1 MKATNGLLQRL
12 FKAAASV
19 PRPEPGGPTFALE
32 ARVLAALRASHGG
45 EWDGLLRFLRVG
57 LGFAS
62 VLMVVII
69 ALSLRGMAKN
79 PADEFAMP
87 NVVLNLAL
95 LQ

>member
-1 MKATNGLLQRL
+1 MKATNDLLKRL

-19 PRPEPGGPTFALE
+19 PRPEPGAPSFALE
-32 ARVLAALRASHGG
+32 ARILVAFRASRAG
-45 EWDGLLRFLRVG
+45 EWDSLLRFLRVG

-69 ALSLRGMAKN
+69 ALSLHGIAKE

-87 NVVLNLAL
+87 NVALNLAL
-95 LQ
+95 LR